1 MTDLDQVLERWNMIA
16 ELSELVRPTD
26 TGHIRTAINV
36 ILDVVRER
44 EQRLCSEHRVALE
57 LMRPDR
63 WQQDWLRNDHP
74 F

>member
-1 MTDLDQVLERWNMIA
+1 MSELDRVLERWNMIA
-16 ELSELVRPTD
+16 ELSDLVRPTD

-36 ILDVVRER
+36 MMDVTREH
-44 EQRLCSEHRVALE
+44 EQRLSGQHQVALE

-63 WQQDWLRNDHP
+63 WQQDWLKSTK